1 MAPIPTETSST
12 ISAIANLDTK
22 SSAPAPKDVDTS
34 ELDAT
39 TPTSSNTKKRKRKDN
54 AQEKQVHILHQSTF
68 RKTAWSYFH
77 LILLTPGTASTPPAT
92 ASTDSTTTT
101 TSLSPLLASS
111 LLTHSLRSY
120 LGIAGTAI
128 PIDMLKISGRS
139 VWVRIPRQDAR
150 AFRASLSG
158 WVGTCDGED
167 IPGVEGGMGVKVG
180 VAWRVVGEGGVL
192 GGITTG
198 GDGMDLFG

>member
-1 MAPIPTETSST
+1 MAPIPAETSST
-12 ISAIANLDTK
+12 ISAIANPDTK

-77 LILLTPGTASTPPAT
+77 LILLTPGTAAIPPAT
-92 ASTDSTTTT
+92 ASTDSTTT

-120 LGIAGTAI
+120 LGITGTAI

>member
-12 ISAIANLDTK
+12 VSAIANPDTK
-22 SSAPAPKDVDTS
+22 SSAPTPKDVDTS
-34 ELDAT
+34 ELDST

-77 LILLTPGTASTPPAT
+77 LILLTPGTAAIPPAT
-92 ASTDSTTTT
+92 ASPDSTT

-120 LGIAGTAI
+120 LGITGTAI
-128 PIDMLKISGRS
+128 PIDMLKISERS

-158 WVGTCDGED
+158 WVGHRSIGLSD
-167 IPGVEGGMGVKVG
+167 
-180 VAWRVVGEGGVL
+180 
-192 GGITTG
+192 TTSENTG
-198 GDGMDLFG
+198 REQSH